1 MQRKDREKV
10 RKKEGKKESLHL
22 EWDFN
27 VLKMFG
33 SATILLGSFCYF
45 ALSYTM
51 TATTQVK

>member
-27 VLKMFG
+27 VLKIFG
-33 SATILLGSFCYF
+33 TATILLGSFCYF